1 MNKNFNMALYRLEKA
16 KEDLK
21 ASEIMYRENLLK
33 AANNRAYYSILHAIK
48 AVLALERVDF
58 KRHKDVIGYFNKTY
72 VKTEIFP
79 KMLGR
84 KIGLASTT
92 REDSDY
98 DYDFVANEEDTKNQI
113 NTAKELIDLV
123 EKYLNSKKE

>member
-1 MNKNFNMALYRLEKA
+1 MNKNINMALYRLEKA

-33 AANNRAYYSILHAIK
+33 AANNRAYYAILHAIK
-48 AVLALERVDF
+48 SVLALERIDF

-84 KIGLASTT
+84 KIGLASAI

-98 DYDFVANEEDTKNQI
+98 DYDFVADPDNTKNQI
-113 NTAKELIDLV
+113 ETAKELIELV
-123 EKYLNSKKE
+123 ETYINNRK